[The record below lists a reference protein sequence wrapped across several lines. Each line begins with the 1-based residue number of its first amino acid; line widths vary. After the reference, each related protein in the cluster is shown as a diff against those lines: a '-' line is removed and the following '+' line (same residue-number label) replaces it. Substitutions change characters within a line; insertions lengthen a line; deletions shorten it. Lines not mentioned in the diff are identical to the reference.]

1 MKSSRLQPLAN
12 IRHNACLR
20 LSSRRARFTRR
31 LFHVS
36 QLTRCQQR
44 THATFIAAPTTSLDP
59 NIVSVGGESPKSTTT
74 SAGVAEDDSIILSS
88 RPALP
93 TTCPGCGAL
102 AQEVDAQDPGY
113 YSRSRKAVRAYFKWK
128 RQQSFQTAAGTH
140 ITTPDA
146 LPSRSGVDVHSY
158 PVEVADTPRDLE
170 VAPVPI
176 CDRCHY
182 LVHDFRGTPIAHPSV
197 EDIADS
203 IEESPFTTN
212 HVYHVL
218 DAADFPASL
227 IPSISSKLDLARPRS
242 QNRRSRPFSSKPT
255 LSFIITRSDL
265 LGPTKEHVD
274 TLLPYFRAVLRTALG
289 RHGENM
295 RLGNIH
301 LVSAK
306 RGWWTQEI
314 KDDIWNRGGGNWM
327 VGKFN
332 VGKSNLFEV
341 LFPKGSNERAPDYA
355 QLVQQQSQAGKEQRF
370 LSETSLLPPAQ
381 PETPFPVLPL
391 VSNLP
396 GTTASPIRLPFG
408 NNKGEL
414 IDLPGLE
421 RGKLDQYVQQDNKLD
436 LVMTTRPTVSQHNIK
451 PGQSLLL
458 GGGVVRITPLLDEN
472 DRSTIVSAYPFV
484 PIEAHVTSTEKA
496 TGIQQQDRESGVP
509 SILAEG
515 VGGSMKSAGFY
526 ELDKD
531 VTKAHA
537 GPVIRAGVDP
547 TKLPFQVFSTDIVI
561 EGVGWVELVCQT
573 RRRHKTVS
581 QLPMLTAAASEDAQT
596 SQVKV
601 STLPDDTGFQ
611 PFTPA
616 LGDEQLP
623 PRPFPLV
630 EIFTPEGKHI
640 TKRIPIGAWVLWKE
654 RIGNKRKVKAPVS
667 SRRPAIGMG
676 RPRRFSR

>member
-1 MKSSRLQPLAN
+1 MLESRT
-12 IRHNACLR
+12 C
-20 LSSRRARFTRR
+20 SR
-31 LFHVS
+31 
-36 QLTRCQQR
+36 
-44 THATFIAAPTTSLDP
+44 
-59 NIVSVGGESPKSTTT
+59 
-74 SAGVAEDDSIILSS
+74 
-88 RPALP
+88 
-93 TTCPGCGAL
+93 
-102 AQEVDAQDPGY
+102 Y
-113 YSRSRKAVRAYFKWK
+113 YSRRV
-128 RQQSFQTAAGTH
+128 QT
-140 ITTPDA
+140 
-146 LPSRSGVDVHSY
+146 SG
-158 PVEVADTPRDLE
+158 
-170 VAPVPI
+170 
-176 CDRCHY
+176 
-182 LVHDFRGTPIAHPSV
+182 
-197 EDIADS
+197 
-203 IEESPFTTN
+203 
-212 HVYHVL
+212 
-218 DAADFPASL
+218 
-227 IPSISSKLDLARPRS
+227 RP
-242 QNRRSRPFSSKPT
+242 N
-255 LSFIITRSDL
+255 
-265 LGPTKEHVD
+265 
-274 TLLPYFRAVLRTALG
+274 
-289 RHGENM
+289 
-295 RLGNIH
+295 
-301 LVSAK
+301 
-306 RGWWTQEI
+306 
-314 KDDIWNRGGGNWM
+314 
-327 VGKFN
+327 
-332 VGKSNLFEV
+332 
-341 LFPKGSNERAPDYA
+341 YA
-355 QLVQQQSQAGKEQRF
+355 QLVQQQLQAGKEQQF

-408 NNKGEL
+408 SNKGEL

-421 RGKLDQYVQQDNKLD
+421 RGNLDQYVQQDHKLD
-436 LVMTTRPTVSQHNIK
+436 LVMTSRPTVSQHNIK

-472 DRSTIVSAYPFV
+472 DRSTVMSAFPYV

-496 TGIQQQDRESGVP
+496 TGIQQQDRESGVA

-537 GPVIRAGVDP
+537 GPVYAGGCRSL

-573 RRRHKTVS
+573 RRRRKTVS
-581 QLPMLTAAASEDAQT
+581 QLPMLSAAASEDAQRR
-596 SQVKV
+596 QVQV
-601 STLPDDTGFQ
+601 SMLPDDTGFQ

>member
-1 MKSSRLQPLAN
+1 MKPSRLRPLAD
-12 IRHNACLR
+12 IRHHAHLNLQSPR
-20 LSSRRARFTRR
+20 TRFAHQRIH
-31 LFHVS
+31 FP
-36 QLTRCQQR
+36 QLTVCQQQ
-44 THATFIAAPTTSLDP
+44 TQATFASASTALTGSD
-59 NIVSVGGESPKSTTT
+59 IVPVGGDSLNTTTT
-74 SAGVAEDDSIILSS
+74 SVDYVKADALTRQSKL
-88 RPALP
+88 ALP
-93 TTCPGCGAL
+93 ATCPGCGAL
-102 AQEVDAQDPGY
+102 THEVDAQDPGY
-113 YSRSRKAVRAYFKWK
+113 YSRSRKAVKAYFRWK
-128 RQQSFQTAAGTH
+128 RQSLQTVAGVH
-140 ITTPDA
+140 TTTSIA
-146 LPSRSGVDVHSY
+146 LPGQDGVDVRSD
-158 PVEVADTPRDLE
+158 PVEAAETPQDLE
-170 VAPVPI
+170 SVPVPT
-176 CDRCHY
+176 CDRCHH
-182 LVHDFRGTPIAHPSV
+182 LVHDSRGTSIAHPSV

-203 IEESPFTTN
+203 IEESPFATN

-218 DAADFPASL
+218 DSADFPASL

-289 RHGENM
+289 RFGENM

-306 RGWWTQEI
+306 RGWWTKEI
-314 KDDIWNRGGGNWM
+314 KDDIWDRGGGNWM

-341 LFPKGSNERAPDYA
+341 LFPKGSNERAPSHA
-355 QLVQQQSQAGKEQRF
+355 QLVQQQSEAGKEQQF

-421 RGKLDQYVQQDNKLD
+421 RGNLDQYVQQDHKLD
-436 LVMTTRPTVSQHNIK
+436 LVMTSRPTVSQHNIK

-472 DRSTIVSAYPFV
+472 DRSTVMSAFPFV
-484 PIEAHVTSTEKA
+484 PIEAHVTSTDKA
-496 TGIQQQDRESGVP
+496 TGIQQQDRESGVA

-537 GPVIRAGVDP
+537 GPVLRAGVDP

-573 RRRHKTVS
+573 RRRRKTVS
-581 QLPMLTAAASEDAQT
+581 HLPMLTAAASEDAPT
-596 SQVKV
+596 SQVQV
-601 STLPDDTGFQ
+601 STLPDDTGFR
-611 PFTPA
+611 PFTSA
-616 LGDEQLP
+616 LVDEQLP

-640 TKRIPIGAWVLWKE
+640 TKRVPLGAWVLWKE
-654 RIGNKRKVKAPVS
+654 HIGIKRKMKAPVQP
-667 SRRPAIGMG
+667 RRPRIGMG